1 MMILDITGQ
10 TLLAVVAVILLA
22 RVNGL
27 RSFSKMSSFDF
38 ALTVAAGS
46 VLATMM
52 TSAKTPWPGLV
63 ALIVLFASRYVIS
76 AMRRNWSWAESL
88 TDNTPLMLYY
98 EGRIF
103 EENLTM
109 SRVTRSDLRAKMR
122 EANAITEGCVRAV
135 VLEATGD
142 VSVLHGETLD
152 PDLLSDVS
160 WGRAEKPADLAGK
173 IDTSLTPDT

>member
-1 MMILDITGQ
+1 MQYIDIAGQ
-10 TLLAVVAVILLA
+10 TLFAVLAVIVLA

-38 ALTVAAGS
+38 ALTVATGS
-46 VLATMM
+46 ILATMM

-63 ALIVLFASRYVIS
+63 ALIVLFAARYVIS
-76 AMRRNWSWAESL
+76 ALRRRWSWAEGL

-98 EGRIF
+98 EGRIY
-103 EENLTM
+103 EENLTL
-109 SRVTRSDLRAKMR
+109 SRVTRNDLRAKLR
-122 EANAITEGCVRAV
+122 EANAISKGCVRAV

-152 PDLLSDVS
+152 PDLLTDVS
-160 WGRAEKPADLAGK
+160 WGRASPPADF
-173 IDTSLTPDT
+173 IQDN

>member
-1 MMILDITGQ
+1 MDLLVIAAQ
-10 TLLAVVAVILLA
+10 TLLAVIAVIALA
-22 RVNGL
+22 RLNGL

-63 ALIVLFASRYVIS
+63 ALATLFAARFVIS
-76 AMRRNWSWAESL
+76 LLRQRWRPVAWL

-98 EGRIF
+98 EGQLF
-103 EENLTM
+103 EDNLALA
-109 SRVTRSDLRAKMR
+109 RVTQNEIRAKLR
-122 EANAITEGCVRAV
+122 EANAISPGCVRAV

-142 VSVLHGETLD
+142 VSVLHGDTLD
-152 PDLLSDVS
+152 MSLLEGVS
-160 WGRAEKPADLAGK
+160 WGRADPPE
-173 IDTSLTPDT
+173 

>member
-1 MMILDITGQ
+1 MELLAIAAQ
-10 TLLAVVAVILLA
+10 TLLAIAAVIALA
-22 RVNGL
+22 KVNGL

-63 ALIVLFASRYVIS
+63 ALITLFVARFVIS
-76 AMRRNWSWAESL
+76 LLRQRWPAAAWV

-98 EGRIF
+98 EGQMF
-103 EENLTM
+103 EENLALA
-109 SRVTRSDLRAKMR
+109 RVTRDDVRAKLR
-122 EANAITEGCVRAV
+122 EANAITSGCVRAV

-142 VSVLHGETLD
+142 VSVLHGDTLD
-152 PDLLSDVS
+152 RSLLDGVS
-160 WGRAEKPADLAGK
+160 WGRVKA
-173 IDTSLTPDT
+173 PD

>member
-1 MMILDITGQ
+1 MPLLDIVWQ
-10 TLLAVVAVILLA
+10 TLLAVAAVMVLA
-22 RVNGL
+22 RLNGL

-63 ALIVLFASRYVIS
+63 ALATLFAARFVVSLLRQ
-76 AMRRNWSWAESL
+76 RWRGFNRL
-88 TDNTPLMLYY
+88 TDNTPLMLFH
-98 EGRIF
+98 EGRLLT
-103 EENLTM
+103 ENLALA
-109 SRVTRSDLRAKMR
+109 RVTEDEVRGKLR
-122 EANAITEGCVRAV
+122 EANAITTGCVRAI

-152 PDLLSDVS
+152 PDVLKGVS
-160 WGRAEKPADLAGK
+160 WGRAAPPE
-173 IDTSLTPDT
+173 